1 MTAVVIG
8 VVAVLVV
15 LATSLLKNV
24 EWSDKA
30 KNLIA
35 TVLSVVGGVATVF
48 ATGGFVNATDV
59 LTISGLVYA
68 ASQLIYTF
76 IFKGFG
82 LNTSLENVR
91 VFGKNSAP
99 AVDPAAEFIPDDVA
113 PEDVNQG

>member
-1 MTAVVIG
+1 MTAVVIA

-76 IFKGFG
+76 IFKGFA
-82 LNTSLENVR
+82 LNSTLEKVNI
-91 VFGKNSAP
+91 FGGSGDPVVEPAP
-99 AVDPAAEFIPDDVA
+99 DVVPDDVF
-113 PEDVNQG
+113 PEDQLG